1 MGAEA
6 KWQPGPQL
14 NEGRHSH
21 SVGICVDATSQFEYI
36 IVTGGWTAE
45 SSYVKST
52 EILYPGSQQ
61 WIKGPDMQIGLVGHS
76 MVSWNNDVIVLGG
89 ATGPGS
95 FSSSLFKLSCL
106 DKNFLWEKMS
116 VEMGT
121 ARAGFVAM
129 AVPDN
134 FLDV

>member
-1 MGAEA
+1 ME
-6 KWQPGPQL
+6 
-14 NEGRHSH
+14 
-21 SVGICVDATSQFEYI
+21 
-36 IVTGGWTAE
+36 
-45 SSYVKST
+45 
-52 EILYPGSQQ
+52 
-61 WIKGPDMQIGLVGHS
+61 IGLQGHS

-89 ATGPGS
+89 QTRG
-95 FSSSLFKLSCL
+95 FRYSSSLFKLSCL

-121 ARAGFVAM
+121 ARADFVAM